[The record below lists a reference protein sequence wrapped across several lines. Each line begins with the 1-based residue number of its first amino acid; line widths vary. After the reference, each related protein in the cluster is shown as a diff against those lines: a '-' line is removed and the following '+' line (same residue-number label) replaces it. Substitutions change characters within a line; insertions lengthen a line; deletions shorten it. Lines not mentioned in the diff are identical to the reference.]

1 MESTMQNQYSP
12 LPGVICSAKSI
23 EMKLRPG
30 EQRQGSV
37 EIRTEDGK
45 KIQGVVTSD
54 NRRILLAENSF
65 RGESCRLLYGIDTK
79 GLPFGSVI
87 EGSLI
92 LISSA
97 GEMKI
102 PVRAEVALN
111 TEKNTP
117 EVRDLDA
124 FAEICQKSQREGFR
138 IFTAPSFSELLRGND
153 AVYRALY
160 RGMTAG
166 PVTYQRME
174 EFLVACGRKEML
186 TFTADQTEKSFF
198 GVKEQEQDTIYLYK
212 NTWGYEQLDVS
223 AEGGFITPAKKRI
236 LTEDFVGRVF
246 ALDFVIDPNRL
257 GKGVRH
263 GVIRI
268 SGAHTMIEIAVTAS
282 VKSETAL
289 VPDLFEKQQKVRLYR
304 CLLDRMEGR
313 IDEKDWQNLS
323 ATYLRELRLSNTA
336 SAEYLLFGA
345 FLAWKRQDV
354 ARAMEFLWPVKD
366 GTVSVTRDEE
376 RCMYLYLAKMTT
388 LLPDEQREIL
398 PEIAEARA
406 KHPDSYLLLGL
417 WLQEMGSNPSAE
429 HRFELL
435 DECFRAGCC
444 SPFLYH
450 DALDLMKEHS
460 AIFRKLSSFELC
472 VLGYAEK
479 HGMMTGELAERL
491 AFLSHNLKRF
501 SQSAYALLSECYE
514 RDQSEDLLDAVCR
527 LIVKGQPIRREYN
540 RWYLLAIERN
550 LRITQVYEYYMETA
564 PDDASQLF
572 PMQVLMYFSTNDTLG
587 AGRKALLYASV
598 VLHRED
604 APDVYDLYRTKMR
617 AFAAEMLEAG
627 KISENCAILYRNF
640 FLHPQDGRCAALLA
654 RVLFQQ
660 KMTVHAPGFRRVI
673 ICCEGIEKEES
684 YSIADDGTAYVSLYS
699 EGACVL
705 FEDMR
710 RRRIC
715 TGLDYE
721 MTPLLDV
728 RESIRYCTEQNVK
741 NAGLLLAAC
750 GERSHQMKIDPGN
763 IGMYRLAESVDGFTE
778 EYRKTIRRKI
788 LDYYLS
794 RPDDFSRVEFV
805 QSMNPDVYAEADKA
819 GTVALLME
827 EGRYEETFR
836 LLFEY
841 GYENIAAGL
850 LLQLA
855 SRMILRKDGAYDEEL
870 LYMTAYVYRMGK
882 YNDDMLCYLRSY
894 YDGPVKELCGLW
906 RRLKGFQLDTFRLE
920 EKILKQAV
928 FAHAFPDD
936 ADEILR
942 DYLKE
947 QGSRTVAAAFL
958 AFLSKAKLLEDHDLP
973 DPLLE
978 IMERLS
984 FGGCTLTTGM
994 KICLLEY
1001 YSGKTV
1007 LSEDQTKQ
1015 AEKLLADLDAEDVRF
1030 GFFRNLP
1037 HSLIEK
1043 YQIEDRAFIE
1053 KRLAPGRKVMIH
1065 YRVQQ
1070 GNHEPGEWNTEPM
1083 KDVYH
1088 GIYVKELLL
1097 FYGETVSWYL
1107 TDGEGKD
1114 EQKLGEDTIRVTSM
1128 DTRGESRFKLLN
1140 RIIKERC
1147 EGRTRDAKNTTD
1159 RYLKRDEYVSSFFTL
1174 M

>member
-1 MESTMQNQYSP
+1 MESTIQNEYSL
-12 LPGVICSAKSI
+12 LPGVICTEKSI
-23 EMKLRPG
+23 EMKLQPG
-30 EQRQGSV
+30 EQRQGAI
-37 EIRTEDGK
+37 EIRMEDGK

-54 NRRILLAENSF
+54 NRRIMLAANSF
-65 RGESCRLLYGIDTK
+65 RGENCRLVYGIDTK
-79 GLPFGSVI
+79 GLPFGSRI
-87 EGSLI
+87 EGNLI

-102 PVRAEVALN
+102 PVRVSIALN
-111 TEKNTP
+111 AEKNVP

-124 FAEICQKSQREGFR
+124 FAALCQKSLREGFR
-138 IFTAPSFSELLRGND
+138 IFTDPSFAELLCGND
-153 AVYRALY
+153 ARYRALY

-174 EFLVACGRKEML
+174 EFLVASGRKEML
-186 TFTADQTEKSFF
+186 TFTADKTEKMFF

-212 NTWGYEQLDVS
+212 NTWGYEQLEVS
-223 AEGGFITPAKKRI
+223 AEGSFISLSKKRI
-236 LTEDFVGRVF
+236 LTDDFVGRVF
-246 ALDFVIDPNRL
+246 ALDYRIDPTHL
-257 GKGVRH
+257 GKGVRR
-263 GVIRI
+263 GRIRI
-268 SGAHTMIEIAVTAS
+268 TGAHTMIEIMVTAS
-282 VKSETAL
+282 VKTEAAL
-289 VPDLFEKQQKVRLYR
+289 VPDLFEEQQRVRLYR

-313 IDEKDWQNLS
+313 IDEKTWQDLS
-323 ATYLRELRLSNTA
+323 GTYLRELRLSDTK
-336 SAEYLLFGA
+336 SAEYLLLEA
-345 FLAWKRQDV
+345 FLAWRSGDV
-354 ARAMEFLWPVKD
+354 PHAMEFLWSIKD
-366 GTVSVTRDEE
+366 GTVTTKRDEE
-376 RCMYLYLAKMTT
+376 RCMYLYLAKATT

-398 PEIAEARA
+398 PEIAAARA

-417 WLQEMGSNPSAE
+417 YLQETRSDPSPE

-450 DALDLMKEHS
+450 DALGLMKKNS
-460 AIFRKLSSFELC
+460 GLFRKLSDFELC
-472 VLGYAEK
+472 VLRYAKKRE
-479 HGMMTGELAERL
+479 MMTEELAGRL

-501 SQSAYALLSECYE
+501 SKSAYLLLSECY
-514 RDQSEDLLDAVCR
+514 DQYKNEDLLDAICR

-540 RWYLLAIERN
+540 RWYQLAIERN
-550 LRITQVYEYYMETA
+550 LRITQVYEYFMETA
-564 PDDASQLF
+564 GDDASQIF

-587 AGRKALLYASV
+587 AGRKALLYASIL
-598 VLHRED
+598 LHRDD
-604 APDVYDLYRTKMR
+604 APDICELYRVRMR
-617 AFAAEMLEAG
+617 SFAVEMLEAG
-627 KISENCAILYRNF
+627 KISENLAILYRNF
-640 FLHPQDGRCAALLA
+640 FLHPQDGRNAALLS
-654 RVLFQQ
+654 RVLFQCR
-660 KMTVHAPGFRRVI
+660 MTVHAPSFRRVI
-673 ICCEGIEKEES
+673 VCTEGIEKEES
-684 YSIADDGTAYVSLYS
+684 YSIENGTAYINRYS
-699 EGACVL
+699 DESCVI
-705 FEDMR
+705 FEDVR

-715 TGLDYE
+715 TALDYE
-721 MTPLLDV
+721 ITPLLDA

-750 GERSHQMKIDPGN
+750 GEHSHQMKIDPSN
-763 IGMYRLAESVDGFTE
+763 VGMYRLAESVGEFTE
-778 EYRKTIRRKI
+778 TYRRMIRRN
-788 LDYYLS
+788 LLEYYLS

-836 LLFEY
+836 LLSEY

-855 SRMILRKDGAYDEEL
+855 SRMILRRDSAYDEEL
-870 LYMTAYVYRMGK
+870 LYMTAYVYHEGK

-894 YDGPVKELCGLW
+894 YDGPVQELCGLW

-928 FAHAFPDD
+928 FAHAFPDN

-947 QGSRTVAAAFL
+947 QGNKTVATAFL
-958 AFLSKAKLLEDHDLP
+958 AFLAKAELLEDHALSDDL
-973 DPLLE
+973 LA
-978 IMERLS
+978 IMERMYD
-984 FGGCTLTTGM
+984 GGCKFTTGM

-1001 YSGKTV
+1001 YSGKTA
-1007 LSEDQTKQ
+1007 LSADQM
-1015 AEKLLADLDAEDVRF
+1015 EKASTLLAELDGEDIRF
-1030 GFFRNLP
+1030 GFFRKLP

-1043 YQIEDRAFIE
+1043 YQIEDKAFIE
-1053 KRLAPGRKVMIH
+1053 KRLPPGRRVMIH

-1070 GNHEPGEWNTEPM
+1070 GNHGPDVWRSEPM

-1097 FYGETVSWYL
+1097 FYGETVFWYL
-1107 TDGEGKD
+1107 TEGEGKN
-1114 EQKLGEDTIRVTSM
+1114 ERKLEENSIRVTSM

-1140 RIIKERC
+1140 RIIKERS
-1147 EGRTRDAKNTTD
+1147 EGRAQDADKTTD
-1159 RYLKRDEYVSSFFTL
+1159 RYLLRDEYVSTFFTL